1 MVLRRG
7 ALLSCCS
14 LQRCGSLIYC
24 YASRYLR
31 VPWMLRSCRP
41 VISSAEFQ
49 PCVAQQV
56 WAISL
61 AAEPRLDLE
70 CQH

>member
-41 VISSAEFQ
+41 VIICLEGFDRRIHTAPPKS
-49 PCVAQQV
+49 PD
-56 WAISL
+56 
-61 AAEPRLDLE
+61 AACRVT
-70 CQH
+70 